1 MAFSCVNFD
10 IIVVELHQTLY
21 FISQSKANRHQS
33 QTLWSP
39 HSNIVL
45 LCAATTP
52 KTISHKIIYIILVV
66 SKIHNGNVFA
76 CSIFLSLDLRQTKRF
91 QWKKFRI
98 YVLDITPTF
107 SNRMHTR
114 AIHIAQP
121 DADRLVQRFSVSLHL
136 IFAYHIF

>member
-1 MAFSCVNFD
+1 MEMFLAA
-10 IIVVELHQTLY
+10 L
-21 FISQSKANRHQS
+21 
-33 QTLWSP
+33 SP
-39 HSNIVL
+39 
-45 LCAATTP
+45 
-52 KTISHKIIYIILVV
+52 
-66 SKIHNGNVFA
+66 FA
-76 CSIFLSLDLRQTKRF
+76 LDLRQTKRF